1 MRIQKVGL
9 KGGLVAAGL
18 ASALASCSSN
28 SSGPVTCAS
37 SAMCSGTSASTTS
50 ASTAAATPATL
61 AAFTAPTDPGPGGVL
76 FAASGEVLALTGYA
90 FPPASA
96 GDPAFVDGWDVHFTR
111 LLVTVDNITLS
122 QGPNARPGDQSCTES
137 TVAKVSGP
145 WAVDL
150 SHADPSYLPGK
161 G

>member
-76 FAASGEVLALTGYA
+76 FAASGEVLALTGTPSHQPVRA
-90 FPPASA
+90 IRHSSTA
-96 GDPAFVDGWDVHFTR
+96 GT
-111 LLVTVDNITLS
+111 
-122 QGPNARPGDQSCTES
+122 CTS
-137 TVAKVSGP
+137 LAC
-145 WAVDL
+145 W
-150 SHADPSYLPGK
+150 
-161 G
+161 